1 MGCDRMERRRHGPAA
16 GLKLGYAA
24 SAQIVSERL
33 PGLMPGRRRRP
44 TRQPWGAGRE
54 NLPAGSAAYSTS
66 FRIFCTESSCSRS

>member
-1 MGCDRMERRRHGPAA
+1 MRPNGATTTRPRRRTQAR
-16 GLKLGYAA
+16 LR
-24 SAQIVSERL
+24 SQRTDRERL